1 MATSAIRNL
10 IREDKVAQIYSAIQ
24 TGGAQGM
31 QTLDAALARL
41 VNENVVARQEAQ
53 AKAKGALPEA

>member
-1 MATSAIRNL
+1 
-10 IREDKVAQIYSAIQ
+10 
-24 TGGAQGM
+24 M